1 MSDNNTAPAMAFRTL
16 ATDEVA
22 KFQEW
27 ARENDTPEHRAKA
40 GIYHPTV
47 RAEWAR
53 IDAIVNHPT
62 TVAIKEYRC
71 GTDHAGM
78 PDKFPAFAWPGGYT
92 ILYLTADDG
101 ALCAACV
108 NGENGSEVGSDDAVY
123 DDDTSDPQWT
133 VVAAG
138 QYDEGPTI
146 QCDHC
151 NADIE
156 SSYGDPEAPEI
167 KLDNMDR
174 DDGSVLVTCD
184 DSSVKEEHH
193 SISGS
198 NWEAPGD
205 MTIAYAVITDEPDL
219 VAKLEREGYQVD
231 SSEYCEPDWPETK
244 EDS

>member
-1 MSDNNTAPAMAFRTL
+1 MSDNTTTDIAFRTL
-16 ATDEVA
+16 ATAEVDT
-22 KFQEW
+22 FQQW
-27 ARENDTPEHRAKA
+27 ARDNDTPAHRAKA
-40 GIYHPTV
+40 GLYHPMV

-53 IDAIVNHPT
+53 IDAILNHPT

-78 PDKFPAFAWPGGYT
+78 PDKFPQYGHGSYT
-92 ILYLTADDG
+92 ILYQCADG
-101 ALCAACV
+101 GELCAACV

-123 DDDTSDPQWT
+123 DDGTSDPQWT
-133 VVAAG
+133 VVSAG
-138 QYDEGPTI
+138 PYYEGPVI

-156 SSYGDPEAPEI
+156 SSYGDPDAPEV
-167 KLDNMDR
+167 KLDNLDR

-205 MTIAYAVITDEPDL
+205 MSGAYAVICNEPDL
-219 VAKLEREGYQVD
+219 VAKLEKEGYQVD
-231 SSEYCEPDWPETK
+231 TAEYCEPDWPEAK
-244 EDS
+244 ENG